1 MIPTNSRLVLA
12 AGLSC
17 LISHT
22 HAVPP
27 VDVALRASFGAPP
40 YLVELLETAAEENAT
55 SYFPLLDRIAD
66 GHFDSAT
73 TDQELYTRFR
83 NTLREDGHL
92 SQSEE
97 LSSFDLALS
106 LHAAAPRIEAQYQY
120 YNTSVRPTLAS
131 EGDDECES
139 WVHVPFNGQKYCQP
153 DMTEA
158 SAQKVDSVTGH
169 VHELPFDRVLGDQDN
184 VKPSVLYA
192 DITSDSF
199 KKFHK
204 TISKTA
210 RQGKTSYRVRYVP
223 PKAATSMPL
232 TVSGYGVELALK
244 RTDYIV
250 IDDRQAEEEQKDG
263 AVPATEATLTEEEV
277 ADLRPLSS
285 SELLRLGLKAAS
297 FVLSSDNPFD
307 TLLRLSQDF
316 PKHSGSIAATN
327 VSKDFLQEHRENRE
341 TLLPPGFNVLWINGV
356 QIMGRDVDAY
366 SLLEHLRRERKM
378 IGGVREL
385 GLSGPEAID
394 LLSHEAITASSA
406 DQEVQRYDW
415 RDENEGGNVI
425 MWLNDIEKDKR
436 YAEWPGTV
444 NALLVRTYPGQL
456 PSCRRNIHHV
466 VLPVD
471 FSDYKDVAVVVEQV
485 QNFVRRKIPIRFGL
499 VPLFHTPEG
508 EQQAKLVYYLL
519 DRYGLT
525 VALDYL
531 GKSIIGSGRKYGGP
545 QEKFFEAAITD
556 RTLRSNKEQL
566 PFNEVV

>member
-1 MIPTNSRLVLA
+1 MISTNNRLVLA

-73 TDQELYTRFR
+73 TDQDLYTRFR
-83 NTLREDGHL
+83 DTLREDGHL

-153 DMTEA
+153 DITEA
-158 SAQKVDSVTGH
+158 GARKVDSVAGP

-184 VKPSVLYA
+184 AKPSVLYA

-210 RQGKTSYRVRYVP
+210 REGKTSYRVRYVP

-263 AVPATEATLTEEEV
+263 TVPATEATLTEEEV

-297 FVLSSDNPFD
+297 FVLSSDTPFD

-415 RDENEGGNVI
+415 RDENEGGDVI

-499 VPLFHTPEG
+499 VPMFHTQEG

-531 GKSIIGSGRKYGGP
+531 GKSIIGSGRK
-545 QEKFFEAAITD
+545 
-556 RTLRSNKEQL
+556 
-566 PFNEVV
+566 